1 MTSPEDREQFELVA
15 TIKKWVASGSATE
28 ISIAKDVGVSRN
40 TVNRWVNGKR
50 TIKTG
55 HRKLLMQL
63 ERAIWVDT
71 HISPLWAKDA
81 LSLALLTLLKH
92 REDDVAQQAA
102 LTVLEM
108 LPKHDHKRLDV
119 ILATLLIFA
128 PLPVVPPEANALIEQ
143 GLQLANS
150 DWQKARLR
158 LFATNFKLKGLR
170 VELKSAKTAMK
181 SATELCDEYE
191 SIFNVRPNISLLFN
205 ALEVANEFAL
215 NDRAVK
221 ILDRI
226 HKIRDR
232 TISDACKTGVFDV
245 HESVSDLSQLKESHR
260 KWKDYISQLIK
271 LPIYRDPNL
280 LENHSH
286 HHNAS

>member
-1 MTSPEDREQFELVA
+1 MTQREDREQFELVNR
-15 TIKKWVASGSATE
+15 IKAWVASGFATE
-28 ISIAKDVGVSRN
+28 ISIAKEVGVSRN

-50 TIKTG
+50 TIKSG
-55 HRKLLMQL
+55 HRMLLAQL

-92 REDDVAQQAA
+92 REDQVAQKAA

-108 LPKHDHKRLDV
+108 LPKNDHKRLDV

-128 PLPVVPPEANALIEQ
+128 PLPVVPCEANELIEQ
-143 GLQLANS
+143 GRQLAKS
-150 DWQKARLR
+150 DSDKARVR
-158 LFATNFKLKGLR
+158 LFAANFRFKALR
-170 VELKSAKTAMK
+170 LETKSTRTVKKIAD
-181 SATELCDEYE
+181 ELCDEYE
-191 SIFNVRPNISLLFN
+191 SIFQLCPNISLLFN

-221 ILDRI
+221 LLDRI

-232 TISDACKTGVFDV
+232 GISDACMTGVFDV
-245 HESVSDLSQLKESHR
+245 RESVSDPSQLKDAHR
-260 KWKDYISQLIK
+260 KWRDWISYLVK
-271 LPIYRDPNL
+271 LPIYCDPT
-280 LENHSH
+280 HG
-286 HHNAS
+286 